1 MPFLIPSY
9 TANAYILQQFSLTPG
24 SQTLELVNPYL
35 AISAL
40 DVGQRI
46 GFSWLDEVALNNYY
60 SCEKDCV
67 IRCENSG
74 YVRKSDSG
82 VCQCICPPGLGM
94 YTSCYAFYCLH

>member
-46 GFSWLDEVALNNYY
+46 GFSWLDEVRSEEHTSELQ
-60 SCEKDCV
+60 SH
-67 IRCENSG
+67 
-74 YVRKSDSG
+74 VRIS
-82 VCQCICPPGLGM
+82 
-94 YTSCYAFYCLH
+94 YAVFCLKKKNKKKKKKKQK